1 MNPRNIYEQQAANR
15 RTTVLVM
22 AGFALLVGLVGLGFD
37 ATVLGIVPGDP
48 ETLFGGL
55 PVATLGA
62 LLYGSVAA
70 VSSLATGAR
79 TVLGSSG
86 AVPIDEAGEP
96 YRQYVN
102 VADEMA
108 IAAGI
113 PRPALYVIPDPDPNA
128 FATGTEPSNASIAVT
143 EGLLS
148 QLNRD
153 ELQAV
158 VAHEMS
164 HIRNF
169 DIRLMTVVAA
179 LMGSVMLL
187 TELGLRALRGGAIKA
202 RGGSKKGGGGGPLL
216 LVVFAV
222 ALVLAP
228 AISRLLAMAVSRQRE
243 YLADASA
250 AELTRNPAALAS
262 ALTKIDSAT
271 EPTRSIKQGTAQL
284 CIADPLAREINERE
298 GFFADLFATHPPVK
312 RRIMLLSAMA
322 YQSAVTSPGRPPGSS
337 AGQPR
342 PTPAGTP

>member
-15 RTTVLVM
+15 RNTLVVM
-22 AGFALLVGLVGLGFD
+22 AGFVLLVGVIGLGFD
-37 ATVLGIVPGDP
+37 ATILGIVPGDP

-55 PVATLGA
+55 PVVTLVA
-62 LLYGSVAA
+62 LLYGTVAA
-70 VSSLATGAR
+70 VSSLTSGAK

-86 AVPIDEAGEP
+86 AVPIDAASET
-96 YRQYVN
+96 YRQYAN

-113 PRPALYVIPDPDPNA
+113 PRPTLYVIPDPDPNA

-148 QLNRD
+148 HLNRD

-164 HIRNF
+164 HIRNY
-169 DIRLMTVVAA
+169 DIRLMTIVAA
-179 LMGSVMLL
+179 LIGTVMLL
-187 TELGLRALRGGAIKA
+187 TEVGLRAMRAGAFKGK
-202 RGGSKKGGGGGPLL
+202 GGSKKSGGGGPLFL
-216 LVVFAV
+216 IVFAI

-228 AISRLLAMAVSRQRE
+228 LISRLLAMAVSRQRE

-262 ALTKIDSAT
+262 ALGKIDLAS
-271 EPTRSIKQGTAQL
+271 EPTRSIKKGTAHL
-284 CIADPLAREINERE
+284 CIADPLAREINDRE
-298 GFFADLFATHPPVK
+298 GFLADLFATHPPIK
-312 RRIMLLSAMA
+312 RRVMILSAMA
-322 YQSAVTSPGRPPGSS
+322 YQNSVTSPGRQPGSS

-342 PTPAGTP
+342 PTPEETQ

>member
-15 RTTVLVM
+15 RNTLFVM
-22 AGFALLVGLVGLGFD
+22 AGFALLVGLIGLGFD

-48 ETLFGGL
+48 ESFLGGL
-55 PVATLGA
+55 PVVTLGA
-62 LLYGSVAA
+62 LLYGSFAA
-70 VSSLATGAR
+70 VSSLTSGAK

-86 AVPIDEAGEP
+86 AVPIDEANAS

-113 PRPALYVIPDPDPNA
+113 PRPALYVIPDADPNA

-148 QLNRD
+148 QLTRE

-169 DIRLMTVVAA
+169 DIRLMTIVAA
-179 LMGSVMLL
+179 LIGTVMLL
-187 TELGLRALRGGAIKA
+187 TELGLRAMRAGALKG
-202 RGGSKKGGGGGPLL
+202 RSSSKKGGGGGPFVLII
-216 LVVFAV
+216 FAIAV
-222 ALVLAP
+222 VLAP
-228 AISRLLAMAVSRQRE
+228 VISRLLAMAVSRQRE

-262 ALTKIDSAT
+262 ALTKIDRAT
-271 EPTRSIKQGTAQL
+271 EPTRSIKKGTAHL
-284 CIADPLAREINERE
+284 CIADPLAREVNDRE
-298 GFFADLFATHPPVK
+298 GFLADLFATHPPIK
-312 RRIMLLSAMA
+312 RRIMILSAMA
-322 YQSAVTSPGRPPGSS
+322 YQESVTSPGRPPESS
-337 AGQPR
+337 AGQPQR
-342 PTPAGTP
+342 IPSGTP